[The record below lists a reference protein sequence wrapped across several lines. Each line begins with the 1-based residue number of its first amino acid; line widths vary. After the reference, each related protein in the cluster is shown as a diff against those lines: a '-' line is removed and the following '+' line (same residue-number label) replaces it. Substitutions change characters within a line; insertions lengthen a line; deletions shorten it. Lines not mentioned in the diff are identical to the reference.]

1 MHHRKIL
8 SHDPRDL
15 TIDSKNSLLHDV
27 LASIARI
34 RNVPNSYILNSI
46 LPIYI
51 YSFVTVDFSI
61 LRRIIREIS
70 ILESRFYA
78 YFASSRLMRFKRLIK
93 EACFSVCKS
102 VSSPPIYIYIQIFE
116 SRRMIKRKSAEL
128 TRPSES
134 SHPLPLSSMGGTD
147 QRS

>member
-102 VSSPPIYIYIQIFE
+102 VSPPPIYIHSNIRIT
-116 SRRMIKRKSAEL
+116 AN
-128 TRPSES
+128 
-134 SHPLPLSSMGGTD
+134 D
-147 QRS
+147 